1 MTGNDIVDIHL
12 AAKETNWQRK
22 GFLEKIFTPSEQSL
36 INNTAAPQQ
45 MVWRLWTM
53 KESAYKLYT
62 RQQGGR
68 FFAPGKHHCSINSGS
83 CGEVSINDQQYQTL
97 TSTTSNY
104 IYTIAKPVNDKTGDF
119 INSCFDLPDIT
130 SEEQRAFLYNKILIE
145 YNRHSN
151 MKNNALVFTKDG
163 NGIPWLSCKNESTK
177 IPVSI
182 THHGRFAAFT
192 IN

>member
-22 GFLEKIFTPSEQSL
+22 GFLEKIFTPSEQSM
-36 INNTAAPQQ
+36 INNTASPQQ

-68 FFAPGKHHCSINSGS
+68 FFAPGKHHCSINSGNY
-83 CGEVSINDQQYQTL
+83 GEVSINDQQYQTL

-104 IYTIAKPVNDKTGDF
+104 IYTIAKSVNDKTGDF

-130 SEEQRAFLYNKILIE
+130 SEEQRAFMYNKILIE
-145 YNRHSN
+145 YNRYSN
-151 MKNNALVFTKDG
+151 MKHNALVFTKDC
-163 NGIPWLSCKNESTK
+163 NGIPWLSCKNENTK

-192 IN
+192 VN